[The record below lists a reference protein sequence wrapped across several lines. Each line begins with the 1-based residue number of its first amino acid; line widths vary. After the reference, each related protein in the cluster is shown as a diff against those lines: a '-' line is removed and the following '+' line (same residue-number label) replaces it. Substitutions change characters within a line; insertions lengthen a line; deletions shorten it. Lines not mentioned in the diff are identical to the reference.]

1 MGAIHNLL
9 SQSRAGKPGIYAAK
23 RHTSL
28 AVGLCE
34 QVQLLLAA
42 KMLIFCRLPRAG
54 DKTAVDT
61 DLHAPLNDA
70 HHVQGRLSGGCK
82 YPPHDSGTGK
92 PVPLLCGERA
102 REPECRVSFSPFR
115 QGQQCIWPEYSSLRS
130 AWAFSF
136 RLRRH
141 RERWRGGRVG
151 KKENRGSIPRLPLI
165 ICL

>member
-9 SQSRAGKPGIYAAK
+9 SQSRAGNPGKHAAK
-23 RHTSL
+23 RE
-28 AVGLCE
+28 E

-42 KMLIFCRLPRAG
+42 KCAFSAVCRVRGIRQRLIQTCM
-54 DKTAVDT
+54 
-61 DLHAPLNDA
+61 
-70 HHVQGRLSGGCK
+70 RLSTMRTMCK
-82 YPPHDSGTGK
+82 VAYQGAASTRRTIAGTGK
-92 PVPLLCGERA
+92 PAPLLCGERA
-102 REPECRVSFSPFR
+102 QEPECRVSFSPFR

-136 RLRRH
+136 RLRRY
-141 RERWRGGRVG
+141 RKRWRGGHVG

>member
-1 MGAIHNLL
+1 M
-9 SQSRAGKPGIYAAK
+9 R
-23 RHTSL
+23 
-28 AVGLCE
+28 
-34 QVQLLLAA
+34 
-42 KMLIFCRLPRAG
+42 IFCRLPRAG
-54 DKTAVDT
+54 YKTAVDT

-70 HHVQGRLSGGCK
+70 YHVQGHLSGGCK

-136 RLRRH
+136 RCAGIGNAGEVGMWAKKKTGDRFPGFRFILRLRTILDAQSLFQPITEH
-141 RERWRGGRVG
+141 LREI
-151 KKENRGSIPRLPLI
+151 ETFFFCQI
-165 ICL
+165 I